1 MSISSA
7 PKGADLTS
15 PEAHP
20 RAVEPVTLVLTVL
33 LSVVG
38 AFIGLHM
45 ITTLGVSPNTAV
57 IGALVAMLVG
67 RIPVMHLRRM
77 RSIHR
82 QNLVQSAI
90 SGATFA
96 AANSLLVPIAVPF
109 ALGRPELIWPM
120 LLGAAIGLVVDS
132 WVLYRVFDSKL
143 FPARAA
149 WPAGVAAGETL
160 VAGDEGGKKAMVLGI
175 GGLIGFA
182 GSWIKISGAALPL
195 SAAGV
200 ALIGNI
206 FALFAFGLGLG
217 VRQYSEEWFGLD
229 LTAEYIPHG
238 VMVGAGLVALAQAV
252 VLMVRKRQN
261 AKPAD
266 AIEVRN
272 PEALHE
278 TVDEQGLRRAL
289 GEGYVLFV
297 FGAIVVAVLGGVL
310 GELSLVQTV
319 GWVLLAG
326 IGALIHQLIVG
337 LAAMQS
343 GWFPAFAVT
352 LIFLVLGLVIGLPT
366 VPLALFVAYVAAT
379 GPAFA
384 DMGYDLKAGWMLRQG
399 STPYHLV
406 EKAGRRQQYIAQLSG
421 FGVALLVVAL
431 TWQSYFSGGQIPP
444 VSTVYADTIKAG
456 LTDPSTLV
464 NLLIWAVP
472 GALVQIIGGPGRQ
485 MGVMLA
491 TGLLILTPYACWFVF
506 AALLA
511 RVIWAKVKGKEEAE
525 KDLTLIGSGLIAGS
539 SLSDVS
545 HIFGGEE
552 SA

>member
-1 MSISSA
+1 MSTTTP
-7 PKGADLTS
+7 PKGKDLQGAES
-15 PEAHP
+15 HP
-20 RAVEPVTLVLTVL
+20 KAVEPVVLGLTVV

-38 AFIGLHM
+38 AFIGLHLV
-45 ITTLGVSPNTAV
+45 TTLGITANTAV

-67 RIPVMHLRRM
+67 RIPLMHLRRM

-109 ALGRPELIWPM
+109 VLGREDLVWPM
-120 LLGAAIGLVVDS
+120 LAGAAIGLLVDS

-143 FPARAA
+143 YPARAP
-149 WPAGVAAGETL
+149 WPPGVAAGETI
-160 VAGDEGGKKAMVLGI
+160 VAGDEGGRKALVLGI
-175 GGLIGFA
+175 GGLVGFL
-182 GSWIKISGAALPL
+182 GSFIKVAGAALPF

-206 FALFAFGLGLG
+206 WALFMFGLGLG
-217 VRQYSEEWFGLD
+217 VRQYSDAWFGVD
-229 LTAEYIPHG
+229 LSAQYIPHG
-238 VMVGAGLVALAQAV
+238 FMVGAGLVALVQAV
-252 VLMVRKRQN
+252 LILVRRE
-261 AKPAD
+261 KPAP
-266 AIEVRN
+266 ATAVEVHN
-272 PEALHE
+272 PEALRG
-278 TVDEQGLRRAL
+278 TVDEKGLRRAL

-297 FGAIVVAVLGGVL
+297 LGALVVGILGGVL
-310 GELSLVQTV
+310 GDLSPIALI

-326 IGALIHQLIVG
+326 FAALVHELIVG
-337 LAAMQS
+337 LAAMHS

-352 LIFLVLGLVIGLPT
+352 LIFLVLGLVIGIPT

-399 STPYHLV
+399 ATPYQLV
-406 EKAGRRQQYIAQLSG
+406 ERAGRKQQYIAQLVG
-421 FGVALLVVAL
+421 FGVALAVVAL
-431 TWQSYFSGGQIPP
+431 TWQSYFADSQIPP
-444 VSTVYADTIKAG
+444 VSKVYADTVSAG
-456 LTDPSTLV
+456 LTETSTLI
-464 NLLIWAVP
+464 NILLWAIP
-472 GALVQIIGGPGRQ
+472 GAIIQWLGGPERQ
-485 MGVMLA
+485 LGVLLA

-511 RVIWAKVKGKEEAE
+511 RVIWTRLKGKEKAE
-525 KDLTLIGSGLIAGS
+525 NDLNLIGSGIIAGA

-545 HIFGGEE
+545 RVFE
-552 SA
+552 SKE